1 MIIIVWVEATS
12 FTQTL
17 EILKIMTK
25 QIKLKVDS
33 YAYEYTY
40 KKWIEI
46 AGMEPSHAVLRL
58 SRNEGIPSSYT
69 ANIIERLNELMDCIR
84 IFLPM
89 ALTTEDTGHEYRK
102 QNAIWYRCLLSIRKR
117 ISNGGT
123 PVFLVDAVNQ
133 ILKKSKLSVRCT
145 NLILTKYLHM
155 FGEESMTP
163 TKVAETLS
171 KFTLTPWDKIPI
183 STQTKEVSF
192 RVNEQFSKRFK
203 GAKENNE
210 EECSKKKGRNK
221 KKTLGEYVEDIFLF
235 PYCCII
241 PDNDDILENIN
252 NDIQVISEYFQW
264 LFQNKEYEFTPE
276 YKMIYESFR
285 KRLRTIP
292 SPKSSDFEVA
302 RRKMRKKELMTEK
315 DQLTMLRENK
325 CPICGKDIEVKSGP
339 KGQYFNCSNHYFAGL
354 RNGQPYINN
363 DNKKGVLP
371 QTNLYI

>member
-1 MIIIVWVEATS
+1 
-12 FTQTL
+12 
-17 EILKIMTK
+17 MTK
-25 QIKLKVDS
+25 QIKIKVDS
-33 YAYEYTY
+33 NAYEYSH
-40 KKWIEI
+40 KKWREI
-46 AGMEPSHAVLRL
+46 AGIEPSDAVLRL
-58 SRNEGIPSSYT
+58 SQNEGIPSSYT

-84 IFLPM
+84 FFLPM

-252 NDIQVISEYFQW
+252 NDIQVLAEYFKW
-264 LFQNKEYEFTPE
+264 LSKNKNYEFTPE

-292 SPKSSDFEVA
+292 SHKSSDYEAA